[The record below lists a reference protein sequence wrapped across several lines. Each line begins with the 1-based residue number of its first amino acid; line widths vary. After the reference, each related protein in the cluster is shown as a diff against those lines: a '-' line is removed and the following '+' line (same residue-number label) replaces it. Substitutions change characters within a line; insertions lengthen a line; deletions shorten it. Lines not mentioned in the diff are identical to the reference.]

1 LFCLSLNFH
10 RSVLLGCLGLI
21 GFRFSLDTWNYNAF
35 TDYQVA
41 VGLARPIVDMLSL
54 LLLLSVPVV
63 HLISRSLLSR
73 SVSVLLLLLLISGS
87 FLIDMLLQLHGPWIL
102 NLLFLLPLWRRPL
115 LLLSRPVVWLLLPVV
130 GVAPVFVAVCSTS
143 SPLAF
148 FCFVADFAANNA
160 ASIVRRGTV
169 GNQHFWIE
177 QVFLGNARKKRQL
190 VSIEQMQKM
199 KQK

>member
-1 LFCLSLNFH
+1 
-10 RSVLLGCLGLI
+10 
-21 GFRFSLDTWNYNAF
+21 
-35 TDYQVA
+35 
-41 VGLARPIVDMLSL
+41 MLSL

-73 SVSVLLLLLLISGS
+73 SVSVLLLLIRSS

-102 NLLFLLPLWRRPL
+102 NLLFLLPMWRWPL
-115 LLLSRPVVWLLLPVV
+115 LLLSSPVVWLLLLPIV

-148 FCFVADFAANNA
+148 LCFVADFAANNA
-160 ASIVRRGTV
+160 ASIVGRGTV

-177 QVFLGNARKKRQL
+177 QVFLGNERKKRQL
-190 VSIEQMQKM
+190 VSIE
-199 KQK
+199 

>member
-1 LFCLSLNFH
+1 MFCLSLNFH

-21 GFRFSLDTWNYNAF
+21 GFRFSLDTWNYNTF

-102 NLLFLLPLWRRPL
+102 NLLFLLPMWRWPL
-115 LLLSRPVVWLLLPVV
+115 LLLSSPVVWLLLLLPIV

-148 FCFVADFAANNA
+148 LCFVADFAANNA
-160 ASIVRRGTV
+160 ASIVGRGTV

-177 QVFLGNARKKRQL
+177 QVFLGNERKKRQL
-190 VSIEQMQKM
+190 VSIE
-199 KQK
+199 